1 MGKVTGAAIMAR
13 SLKQQGVDYMFGIV
27 GFPVQPIAAEAQK
40 AGIKYIGMR
49 NEQSA
54 SYAAQAVGYLTGR
67 PGAALVV
74 SGPGV
79 VHGLAGLANAQ
90 QNFWPMILIGGASP
104 TYQNGMDS
112 FQEERQVLIAT
123 PFCKFAH
130 GVEHV
135 HRIPFYVE
143 KAVRQSIYGRPG
155 AVYLDMPDD
164 IIGGEI
170 DEADVPEVA
179 TIPEPPRST
188 APMENIEAALDLLET
203 AKRPLVIVGKGM
215 AWSRAEDELR
225 AFIERTKLPFL
236 ASPLGKGVIDDNH
249 PLSVGAARSHA
260 LKEADVI
267 FLMGARLNW
276 IMHYGLPPRFNK
288 DVKVI
293 QLDVAAEAIGN
304 NVPTEVPLVGDGK
317 AVVGQLNKAL
327 QSRQW
332 FYPSDTDWH
341 KGIAQKAAAN
351 AKSIQP
357 MIDDNSIPTNYY
369 RALKDI
375 REWLPEDAVI
385 IGEGAN
391 TMDIG
396 RTQMPNKSARL
407 RLDAGSYGTMG
418 IGMGFA
424 IAAAVV
430 HPERP
435 IISVSG
441 DSAIG
446 FSGMEIE
453 TACRYRL
460 PIKVVVLNNGGIGG
474 GVEALPEDR
483 FQSPARVLTVGARY
497 DLMMEA
503 FGGKG
508 FYVEDPSELKG
519 ALEAAR
525 KFDGPALVNVKLHHA
540 AGRKPQEFAWLTG
553 AGGRT

>member
-1 MGKVTGAAIMAR
+1 MGKVTGATLMAR
-13 SLKQQGVDYMFGIV
+13 SLKRQGVEFMFGIV
-27 GFPVQPIAAEAQK
+27 GFPVQPIAAAAQE

-67 PGAALVV
+67 PGACLVV

-104 TYQNGMDS
+104 TYQNGMGS

-143 KAVRQSIYGRPG
+143 LAVRQSIYGRPG
-155 AVYLDMPDD
+155 GVYLDMPDD
-164 IIGGEI
+164 IICGEV
-170 DEADVPEVA
+170 DEDEVPPVA
-179 TIPEPPRST
+179 TIPDPPRT
-188 APMENIEAALDLLET
+188 QAIPDDVEAALDALES
-203 AKRPLVIVGKGM
+203 AERPLVIVGKGM
-215 AWSRAEDELR
+215 AWSRAEDEVR
-225 AFIERTKLPFL
+225 AFIERTRLPFL
-236 ASPLGKGVIDDNH
+236 ASPLGKGVLDDAH

-260 LKEADVI
+260 LREADVI

-288 DVKVI
+288 DVRII

-304 NVPTEVPLVGDGK
+304 NVPTEVALVGDGK
-317 AVVGQLNKAL
+317 AVVGQINKSL
-327 QSRQW
+327 ENRQW
-332 FYPSDTDWH
+332 FYPSDTAWH
-341 KGIAQKAAAN
+341 AAIAEKAAAN
-351 AKSIQP
+351 AAAIQP
-357 MIDDNSIPTNYY
+357 MIDDNSNPTNYY

-375 REWLPEDAVI
+375 REWMPENAVI
-385 IGEGAN
+385 VGEGAN

-396 RTQMPNKSARL
+396 RTQLPNAAPRL

-418 IGMGFA
+418 VGMGFA
-424 IAAAVV
+424 IAAALV

-435 IISVSG
+435 TVSVSG

-453 TACRYRL
+453 TACRLGL
-460 PIKVVVLNNGGIGG
+460 PVKIVVLNNGGIGSG
-474 GVEALPEDR
+474 IEAFPTDGTPLP
-483 FQSPARVLTVGARY
+483 PRVLTIGASY
-497 DLMMEA
+497 EKMMEA

-508 FYVEDPSELKG
+508 FYVEDPKDLRG
-519 ALEAAR
+519 ALDEAMA
-525 KFDGPALVNVKLHHA
+525 FDGPALVNVRLHPD
-540 AGRKPQEFAWLTG
+540 AGRKPQEFGW
-553 AGGRT
+553 RTS

>member
-1 MGKVTGAAIMAR
+1 MESTMGKVTGATLMAR
-13 SLKQQGVDYMFGIV
+13 ELKKQGVDYMFGIV
-27 GFPVQPIAAEAQK
+27 GFPVQPIAAAAQEE
-40 AGIKYIGMR
+40 GIQYVGMR

-54 SYAAQAVGYLTGR
+54 SYAAQAVGYMTGR
-67 PGAALVV
+67 PGACLTV

-90 QNFWPMILIGGASP
+90 QNFWPMIMIGGASP
-104 TYQNGMDS
+104 TYQNGMGA
-112 FQEERQVLIAT
+112 FQEERQVQIAS

-130 GVEHV
+130 AVEHV

-143 KAVRQSIYGRPG
+143 LAVRQSIYGRPG

-164 IIGGEI
+164 IINGEVEEEDAVETAVI
-170 DEADVPEVA
+170 PDAPRMQAMPEDVEK
-179 TIPEPPRST
+179 
-188 APMENIEAALDLLET
+188 ALDVLED
-203 AKRPLVIVGKGM
+203 AKNPVVIVGKGM
-215 AWSRAEDELR
+215 AWSRAENEVR
-225 AFIERTKLPFL
+225 AFIERTQLPFL
-236 ASPLGKGVIDDNH
+236 ASPLGKGVMDDNH

-267 FLMGARLNW
+267 FVMGARLNW
-276 IMHYGLPPRFNK
+276 IMHYGMSPRFK
-288 DVKVI
+288 KGVRII
-293 QLDVAAEAIGN
+293 QLDISAESIGN
-304 NVPTEVPLVGDGK
+304 NVPTEVGLVGDGK
-317 AVVGQLNKAL
+317 AIVGQLNKAL
-327 QSRQW
+327 ENRQW

-341 KGIAQKAAAN
+341 RAIAEKAKGN
-351 AKSIQP
+351 AETIQP
-357 MIDDNSIPTNYY
+357 MIDDNSSPTNYY

-375 REWLPEDAVI
+375 REWMPENAVI

-396 RTQMPNKSARL
+396 RTQLPNANPRL

-435 IISVSG
+435 IVSVSG

-453 TACRYRL
+453 TACRLGL
-460 PIKVVVLNNGGIGG
+460 PVKIVVLNNGGIGTG
-474 GVEALPEDR
+474 IEEFPKEGPLP
-483 FQSPARVLTVGARY
+483 PRVLTMGPSY
-497 DLMMEA
+497 EKMMEA

-508 FYVEDPSELKG
+508 WYVEDPADLRG
-519 ALEAAR
+519 ALDEAMAH
-525 KFDGPALVNVKLHHA
+525 DGPALVNVRLHHE
-540 AGRKPQEFAWLTG
+540 AGRKPQQFGWLT
-553 AGGRT
+553 T

>member
-1 MGKVTGAAIMAR
+1 MGKVTGATLMAR
-13 SLKQQGVDYMFGIV
+13 ELKKQGVDYMFGIV
-27 GFPVQPIAAEAQK
+27 GFPVQPIAAAAQEE
-40 AGIKYIGMR
+40 GIQYVGMR

-54 SYAAQAVGYLTGR
+54 SYAAQAVGYMTGR
-67 PGAALVV
+67 PGACLTV

-90 QNFWPMILIGGASP
+90 QNFWPMIMIGGASP
-104 TYQNGMDS
+104 TYQNGMGA
-112 FQEERQVLIAT
+112 FQEERQVQIAS

-130 GVEHV
+130 AVEHV

-143 KAVRQSIYGRPG
+143 LAVRQSIYGRPG

-164 IIGGEI
+164 IINGEVEEE
-170 DEADVPEVA
+170 DAVETAV
-179 TIPEPPRST
+179 IPEAPRMQ
-188 APMENIEAALDLLET
+188 AMPEDVEKALDVLEG
-203 AKRPLVIVGKGM
+203 AKNPVVIVGKGM
-215 AWSRAEDELR
+215 AWSRAEDEVR
-225 AFIERTKLPFL
+225 AFIERTQLPFL
-236 ASPLGKGVIDDNH
+236 ASPLGKGVMDDNH

-267 FLMGARLNW
+267 FVMGARLNW
-276 IMHYGLPPRFNK
+276 IMHYGMSPRFK
-288 DVKVI
+288 KGVRII
-293 QLDVAAEAIGN
+293 QLDISAESIGN
-304 NVPTEVPLVGDGK
+304 NVPTEVGLVGDGK
-317 AVVGQLNKAL
+317 AIVGQLNKAL
-327 QSRQW
+327 EDRQW

-341 KGIAQKAAAN
+341 KAIAEKAKGN
-351 AKSIQP
+351 AESIQP
-357 MIDDNSIPTNYY
+357 MIDDNSSPTNYY

-375 REWLPEDAVI
+375 REWMPENAVI

-396 RTQMPNKSARL
+396 RTQLPNANPRL

-435 IISVSG
+435 IVSVSG

-453 TACRYRL
+453 TACRLGL
-460 PIKVVVLNNGGIGG
+460 PVKIVVLNNGGIGTG
-474 GVEALPEDR
+474 IEEFPKEGPLP
-483 FQSPARVLTVGARY
+483 PRVLTIGPSY
-497 DLMMEA
+497 EKMMEA

-508 FYVEDPSELKG
+508 WYVEDPADLRG
-519 ALEAAR
+519 ALDEAMAH
-525 KFDGPALVNVKLHHA
+525 DGPALVNVRLHHE
-540 AGRKPQEFAWLTG
+540 AGRKPQQFGWLT
-553 AGGRT
+553 T

>member
-1 MGKVTGAAIMAR
+1 MGKVTGAMLMAR
-13 SLKQQGVDYMFGIV
+13 SLKQQGVKFMFGIV
-27 GFPVQPIAAEAQK
+27 GFPVQPIAAAAQEV
-40 AGIKYIGMR
+40 GISYVGMR

-67 PGAALVV
+67 PGACLTV

-90 QNFWPMILIGGASP
+90 QNFWPMIMIGGAAP
-104 TYQNGMDS
+104 TYQNGMGA
-112 FQEERQVLIAT
+112 FQEERQVQIAS

-130 GVEHV
+130 AVEHV
-135 HRIPFYVE
+135 ERIPFYVE
-143 KAVRQSIYGRPG
+143 LAVRQSIYGRPG

-164 IIGGEI
+164 IIQGEVEE
-170 DEADVPEVA
+170 DDVAPVAD
-179 TIPEPPRST
+179 IPEPPRMQ
-188 APMENIEAALDLLET
+188 AMPEDVEKALDVLEQ

-215 AWSRAEDELR
+215 AWSRAEDEVR
-225 AFIERTKLPFL
+225 AFIDRTRLPFL

-260 LKEADVI
+260 LKEADVS

-276 IMHYGLPPRFNK
+276 IMHYGRPPRFNK
-288 DVKVI
+288 DVRII
-293 QLDVAAEAIGN
+293 QLDLAAEAIGN
-304 NVPTEVPLVGDGK
+304 NMPTEVALLGDGK

-327 QSRQW
+327 QNRQW

-341 KGIAQKAAAN
+341 KGIAKKAAEN

-357 MIDDNSIPTNYY
+357 MIDDESIPTNYY

-375 REWLPEDAVI
+375 REWVPEDAVI
-385 IGEGAN
+385 VGEGAN

-396 RTQMPNKSARL
+396 RTQLPTAAPRL

-430 HPERP
+430 HPDKP
-435 IISVSG
+435 IVSVSG

-453 TACRYRL
+453 TACRLRL
-460 PIKVVVLNNGGIGG
+460 PIKIVVLSNGGIGSG
-474 GVEALPEDR
+474 LAEFPKDKPLPPRALTIGSGYEK
-483 FQSPARVLTVGARY
+483 
-497 DLMMEA
+497 MMEA

-508 FYVEDPSELKG
+508 FYVEDPKKLRG
-519 ALEAAR
+519 ALDEAMAY
-525 KFDGPALVNVKLHHA
+525 KGPALVNVRLHPN
-540 AGRKPQEFAWLTG
+540 AGRKPQQFGWLT
-553 AGGRT
+553 T